1 MRYLSR
7 EDVEGLLD
15 MRTCIDTMR
24 GAFLAVAVG
33 KVQAPA
39 RTVIRVEEQGGFFGA
54 MPVYAAGY
62 GSAAKVMTIYP
73 GNHDAGIASH
83 QGYILL
89 FAEEHGEPIALVE
102 AGSITELRT
111 AAVSGLA
118 TEILANSDA
127 ETLCILGSGVQAR
140 SHVKAMCCVRD
151 IRSIQVWSRTREHAE
166 KFGSWA
172 RSETAIETAVRGT
185 AEGALEGADVVCT
198 VTAAKDPVVSSA
210 WLTSGCHVNAVGSF
224 TPTAREL
231 DSETIQSA
239 SLFVDSKASALAESG
254 DVLIPVAE
262 GVIDSEHIQAE
273 LAALVTSESG
283 GRQSPAELT
292 VFKSLGLAVE
302 DLAASRAVFDRAV
315 VAGVGT
321 LIP

>member
-7 EDVEGLLD
+7 ADVEGLLD

-24 GAFLAVAVG
+24 GAFLAVAEG

-54 MPVYAAGY
+54 MPVYAVGF

-89 FAEEHGEPIALVE
+89 FAEEHGEPVALVE

-118 TEILANSDA
+118 TDILANSDA
-127 ETLCILGSGVQAR
+127 ETLCVLGSGVQAR

-151 IRSIQVWSRTREHAE
+151 IRSIRVWSRTREHAE
-166 KFGSWA
+166 KFAGWA
-172 RSETAIETAVRGT
+172 RTETAIETTVMGT

-210 WLTSGCHVNAVGSF
+210 WLTSGCHVNAVGAF

-231 DSETIQSA
+231 DSETIHSA
-239 SLFVDSKASALAESG
+239 SLYVDSEASALAESG
-254 DVLIPVAE
+254 DVLIPIAE
-262 GVIDSEHIQAE
+262 GVIDSDHIQAE
-273 LAALVTSESG
+273 LSALVNAGSG
-283 GRQSPAELT
+283 GRRSPDERT